1 MNSKPCP
8 VPLYSVNVSAQHS
21 NFCCRIKSAGP
32 QVRIE
37 DFHSDAAESLRTQ
50 LTQPQLDPLCS
61 ACDTASIDTRKNQRQ
76 RLYNLLA
83 WPIRHSA
90 EPVLRDLSI
99 SLDNVCA
106 SSCIACSAQLST
118 TIARLIRPL
127 PPKQQQQL
135 KFYSTGSSAYQGVD
149 LASMA
154 PLVSQVEILHLYGG
168 EPLIS
173 PQWPRVIELICQHM
187 PNLQVL
193 LFNTG
198 LNAVKPS
205 WIDML
210 NQLNPNIRIWC
221 TVSIDAPLDYNHWIR
236 SCEPQQVQQGV
247 NALSTVKAIKA
258 IHYQPVIANYNVMA
272 LPEWLACVRQLSGSI
287 TPKLLSVRPG
297 CLMQSV
303 SPVWDP
309 EELSANNL
317 PPAIKQRVLQKL
329 HHAVETEAD
338 QHIANTLYQTAIE
351 LIQRPVTRPWDQSLQ
366 RIELYPKLR
375 GSTETFEDWVK
386 LYLPS

>member
-1 MNSKPCP
+1 MNSKPCS
-8 VPLYSVNVSAQHS
+8 VPLYSLNVSANRS
-21 NFCCRIKSAGP
+21 NFCCKIKSSGP
-32 QVRIE
+32 SVRIE
-37 DFHSDAAESLRTQ
+37 DFHSPAAQWWRTQ

-61 ACDTASIDTRKNQRQ
+61 ACDTVSSDNRKIQRQ
-76 RLYNLLA
+76 RLYNQLS
-83 WPIRHSA
+83 WPTRHS
-90 EPVLRDLSI
+90 EKPVLRDLSI

-106 SSCIACSAQLST
+106 SSCIACSATLST
-118 TIARLIRPL
+118 SIARLIRPL
-127 PPKQQQQL
+127 PPQQQQQL

-210 NQLNPNIRIWC
+210 NQLNPKIRIWC

-247 NALSTVKAIKA
+247 NALSTVKNISALR
-258 IHYQPVIANYNVMA
+258 YQPVIANYNVMA
-272 LPEWLACVRQLSGSI
+272 LPEWLACVRQLSGSV
-287 TPKLLSVRPG
+287 TPKLLS
-297 CLMQSV
+297 

-309 EELSANNL
+309 EELSPHNL
-317 PPAIKQRVLQKL
+317 PPDIKQRVLQKL
-329 HHAVETEAD
+329 HSALKDETDHLTAR
-338 QHIANTLYQTAIE
+338 TLYQTAIE

-366 RIELYPKLR
+366 RIELYPRLR